1 MIGSTIAHYK
11 ITAKLGEG
19 GMGEVY
25 RARDDRLKRDVAV
38 KLLPQSV
45 QEDPARLTRFKR
57 EAQNALTL
65 ACGRPT
71 MAIHVWYRRQD
82 SNLYAPR
89 DLPRRHSTK
98 QITSPACTSQGL
110 DSKESAPPTKRE
122 RVVSTRRTS

>member
-25 RARDDRLKRDVAV
+25 RARDERLKRDVAV

-45 QEDPARLTRFKR
+45 QEDPARLARFKR

-65 ACGRPT
+65 ACGPPT

-82 SNLYAPR
+82 SNLY
-89 DLPRRHSTK
+89 
-98 QITSPACTSQGL
+98 GL
-110 DSKESAPPTKRE
+110 AARGF
-122 RVVSTRRTS
+122 